1 MIFSSF
7 SSSGN
12 FLCFLGDSQQRNKNA
27 DQSLLSGISG
37 LLYICLLAFPAYYL
51 LLLLLL
57 RQESLKQ
64 AERERR
70 MKYKKQDDEREVIRS
85 SIRDKVGGC

>member
-1 MIFSSF
+1 MLSGGIF
-7 SSSGN
+7 
-12 FLCFLGDSQQRNKNA
+12 QQRDTNWQNFINLPTF
-27 DQSLLSGISG
+27 SF
-37 LLYICLLAFPAYYL
+37 YIRYL
-51 LLLLLL
+51 LLF

-85 SIRDKVGGC
+85 SIRDKVGRIFIMLMILI